1 MKKKTILSSL
11 VFILIILLF
20 AVQVYATD
28 TGTINFIAV
37 NNSDSTAIE
46 GLEIAIYQVSYTESN
61 NFNWSTGFE
70 DCTIDL
76 DSLTEETISELK
88 TYAEENAEPIFTYTT
103 DENGEF
109 SIANLEL
116 GNYLLVQANKTDE
129 YTMQTIL
136 VTIPELTSE
145 NGLQYE
151 ITAKPKIVSNSTI
164 SESSTELV
172 TDSEIPYTGVLNWP
186 IPILVAVGLVVFCIA
201 WLKVF
206 SNSKKK
212 SKLAIFF
219 MIFGLA
225 IFACGAGLYIYNN
238 MESNKIAE
246 DNLETVT
253 EIETIM
259 EEETDEEEISAITVD
274 GNRYIGIIYIPIL
287 DNLALPVL
295 EECTDSNL
303 KISICK
309 YAGSPDEGNLVI
321 GGHRYKSTFAKL
333 ADLEEGNIV
342 YYKEASG
349 DVYKYKL
356 KEVEILDPSDV
367 YELQTGDWDLTLFTC
382 TYDNRQ
388 REAYRFEY
396 DY

>member
-212 SKLAIFF
+212 V
-219 MIFGLA
+219 
-225 IFACGAGLYIYNN
+225 N
-238 MESNKIAE
+238 
-246 DNLETVT
+246 
-253 EIETIM
+253 
-259 EEETDEEEISAITVD
+259 
-274 GNRYIGIIYIPIL
+274 
-287 DNLALPVL
+287 
-295 EECTDSNL
+295 
-303 KISICK
+303 
-309 YAGSPDEGNLVI
+309 
-321 GGHRYKSTFAKL
+321 
-333 ADLEEGNIV
+333 
-342 YYKEASG
+342 
-349 DVYKYKL
+349 
-356 KEVEILDPSDV
+356 
-367 YELQTGDWDLTLFTC
+367 
-382 TYDNRQ
+382 
-388 REAYRFEY
+388 
-396 DY
+396 